1 MSRGLCVPEGP
12 PLTICHFFLRQVRLL
27 SVTGLLLLSG
37 LGAWAQAT
45 SAAHKNVAPGFQGLE
60 MSEKLL
66 LMPVD
71 VELFSLSA
79 GGVAEPRA
87 DWTAAALGHMKAAI
101 AQKKGQFRFSMVE
114 LPEGAADDFEEQVG
128 LHAAVASS
136 ISLHHSTGGMWALP
150 SKAGLLDWTFGDAMQ
165 PLQARSGARFGLF
178 VWVRD
183 SYATAERKA
192 AMVALALLGV
202 GVSGGVQT
210 GYASLVD
217 LQTGRVVWFNR
228 LFRATGDLREAA
240 PAKETIE
247 ALLSNFPAPK

>member
-1 MSRGLCVPEGP
+1 M
-12 PLTICHFFLRQVRLL
+12 TIRDFFLRQVRRL
-27 SVTGLLLLSG
+27 SVTGLLLVLAH
-37 LGAWAQAT
+37 GAWAQA
-45 SAAHKNVAPGFQGLE
+45 SSPPHKSVAPGFQGLAV
-60 MSEKLL
+60 SEKIL

-71 VELFSLSA
+71 VEVFSLSA

-87 DWTAAALGHMKAAI
+87 DWTAAALGHMKVAI
-101 AQKKGQFRFSMVE
+101 AHKKMQLRASVVE
-114 LPEGAADDFEEQVG
+114 LPEGAADEFEEQVG

-136 ISLHHSTGGMWALP
+136 IALHHSTGGMWALP
-150 SKAGLLDWTFGDAMQ
+150 SKAGLLDWTF
-165 PLQARSGARFGLF
+165 
-178 VWVRD
+178 

-228 LFRATGDLREAA
+228 LARATGDLREAA
-240 PAKETIE
+240 AAKESIE
-247 ALLSNFPAPK
+247 ALLSNFPAPR